1 MAQGDVTV
9 FDQFLVDL
17 CKGSDATVRHHFGT
31 TPDTFKCAV
40 VDSTA
45 GLTSGDGTTAVPH
58 WNGTGT
64 TNLQAFEV
72 TIAGD
77 YVAGG
82 NTLATP
88 TVTLSGGLAEI
99 DFGDPAAWTTG
110 TDTDARWGV
119 IYNDSNTNKTCV
131 AFVDL
136 GSSFDMS
143 SGTLT
148 ITWGNPAITLNQA

>member
-9 FDQFLVDL
+9 FDQFLIDL
-17 CKGSDATVRHHFGT
+17 CKADDTNVNHHFGT
-31 TPDTFKCAV
+31 TPDTIKCAV

-45 GLTSGDGTTAVPH
+45 GFTSGVGTTPVPT
-58 WNGTGT
+58 WGASGT
-64 TNLQAFEV
+64 TDLSAFEV
-72 TIAGD
+72 TAAGD
-77 YVAGG
+77 YTAGG
-82 NTLATP
+82 NVCATP
-88 TVTLSGGLAEI
+88 TVTLNGGLAEI
-99 DFGDPAAWTTG
+99 DFGNPAAWTTG

-119 IYNDSNTNKTCV
+119 IYNDSNGWKTCI

-148 ITWGNPAITLNQA
+148 ITWGTPAITLNQA